1 MLPHDSRQPID
12 DALAIWQAGVSGVL
26 ADTLVEHQV
35 ALHGAGADAA
45 LLIGDA
51 YLPVTE
57 LDRLVVVGAGKA
69 GAAMVRGLQRA
80 LCRAAKAQPS
90 LGNLVVTGLISVP
103 AGTEHLSDTPADLF
117 ELFPNYQLELAA
129 GRPAELN
136 EPTAN
141 GVQLSKRMLALVRQ
155 CGPRD
160 ACLVLLSGGG
170 SALLPLPKAGISLED
185 KLQVIQHLSA
195 AGANIEGLNVVR
207 KHLSDIKGGKL
218 AAACRANWL
227 VTLVIS
233 DVLGDPLDLIA
244 SGPTVPDQ
252 STPRDALNVLAEFDP
267 EKTLPE
273 SIYRLI
279 DSEIEA
285 TSRTNVHPSL
295 PPNSPTQEPSPTQE
309 TWVHVIGNN
318 PLAVDIAGMEAERR
332 GYAHIMNSANR
343 SEGSA
348 EEVGRQIAELALT
361 FLHDTLA
368 DSPDCYISGGE
379 PVVTLAPAEIRGRG
393 GRNQQLV
400 LAALARFQQEPL
412 EVQTM
417 LRANFVLLSAGTDG
431 EDGPTDAAGAWL
443 DDRVWSRAEKL
454 NLDVADY
461 LRRNDAY
468 HFFQQTGGLVKSGPT
483 GTNVCDLRVLICRKS
498 RFPQPTVSP
507 AR

>member
-1 MLPHDSRQPID
+1 MLPHDSRLPID

-26 ADTLVEHQV
+26 ADTLVENQI
-35 ALHGAGADAA
+35 ALHGTGADAA

-51 YLPVTE
+51 YLPVSE

-80 LCRAAKAQPS
+80 LCRAAKNQPQ

-103 AGTEHLSDTPADLF
+103 AGTELLSDSPDDLLA
-117 ELFPNYQLELAA
+117 LFPHYQLELAA

-136 EPTAN
+136 EPTAA
-141 GVQLSKRMLALVRQ
+141 GVQLSKRMLALVGE

-185 KLQVIQHLSA
+185 KLRVIQHLSA
-195 AGANIEGLNVVR
+195 AGANIESLNVVR

-252 STPRDALNVLAEFDP
+252 STPRDALDVLTEFDP

-273 SIYRLI
+273 SVYRLI
-279 DSEIEA
+279 SEENDA
-285 TSRTNVHPSL
+285 TSPSIAQHSL
-295 PPNSPTQEPSPTQE
+295 PPNMSTHETSPTQESPTQE
-309 TWVHVIGNN
+309 SWVHVIGNN

-332 GYAHIMNSANR
+332 GYSHIMNSATR

-348 EEVGRQIAELALT
+348 EAVGRQIAELALT
-361 FLHDTLA
+361 FLHDKSV

-412 EVQTM
+412 EVQNM
-417 LRANFVLLSAGTDG
+417 LRANFVLFSAGTDG

-443 DDRVWSRAEKL
+443 DDQVWSRAEQL

-468 HFFQQTGGLVKSGPT
+468 HFFQQTGGLIKSGPT
-483 GTNVCDLRVLICRKS
+483 GTNVCDLRVLICRKA
-498 RFPQPTVSP
+498 RFPH
-507 AR
+507 